1 MAKAE
6 HLAPAETSKRV
17 TDLEN
22 EIARLKSS
30 HEARV
35 RELEERYKLKVN
47 MGSAEAGLS
56 DLPASDSRVK
66 ELQATVAQMT
76 EDRNMLVQRLH
87 ASQ

>member
-1 MAKAE
+1 M
-6 HLAPAETSKRV
+6 APAETSKRI

-56 DLPASDSRVK
+56 DLPAAESLK

-76 EDRNMLVQRLH
+76 EDRNMLV
-87 ASQ
+87 